1 MKYHIQG
8 DLIKRE
14 KKYEYINELY
24 IHMVLDNIKEQV
36 MHKNIL
42 TVEILIYP
50 LTVFENWGL
59 FWFFFEIGI

>member
-50 LTVFENWGL
+50 LTVFEN
-59 FWFFFEIGI
+59 